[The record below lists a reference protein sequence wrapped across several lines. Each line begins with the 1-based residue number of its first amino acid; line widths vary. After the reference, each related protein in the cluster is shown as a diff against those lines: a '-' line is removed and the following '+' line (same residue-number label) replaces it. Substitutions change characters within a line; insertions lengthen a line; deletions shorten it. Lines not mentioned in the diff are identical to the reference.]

1 MTRPLQLTMSD
12 EGDLESLVRRAAGG
26 DLDAFEEILRTRQE
40 KCFRIACQIVG
51 DADDAMDVCQE
62 SFLKLHES
70 LGRYKPQVSFDAWL
84 YRLVVNTAIDFMR
97 REKRDRRV
105 SLTVEPQDR
114 DVIGMHDLRL
124 SLENCLADLSPK
136 QRTAFTLRDLQQ
148 FPLEE
153 VAAVMHCTAA
163 TVRVHLHH
171 ARRRIRQSLED
182 TG

>member
-1 MTRPLQLTMSD
+1 MPD

-26 DLDAFEEILRTRQE
+26 DLDAFEEILRAYQE
-40 KCFRIACQIVG
+40 KCFRIACQVVG
-51 DADDAMDVCQE
+51 DADDALDVCQE
-62 SFLKLHES
+62 SFLKLHEN
-70 LGRYKPQVSFDAWL
+70 LGRYKPRVSFDAWL

-114 DVIGMHDLRL
+114 DVIRMHDLML

-153 VAAVMHCTAA
+153 VAAVMDCAVA
-163 TVRVHLHH
+163 TVRVHLYH